1 MDLYTTPFSIT
12 SQFSFCGLP
21 LRLDTYRGCAFRC
34 SYCFARYRGG
44 NLPGASVRAADAQH
58 IKSVFDRAL
67 NRDGTGVVAEFLQHR
82 TPVHFGGMSDPL
94 QPAEEQHRVT
104 ASALKTL
111 ITHQYPTVLS
121 TRSALV
127 STSPYIDLLKD
138 LKSAV
143 VQFSFSSTVD
153 STSARVE
160 PHATRPSVLLR
171 AMETLSNRGIIVTC
185 RWQPYI
191 PGISETP
198 CKFVPRIAAT
208 GCRHLAFEHLKLP
221 LERSNPLWQEF
232 SAGTQRDFLGEYR
245 RAGARRDGRELI
257 LPASEKLQMVLLA
270 RSCSHRYGMTFGA
283 ADNEFQYL
291 SDTGCC
297 CSGVDQFP
305 GFEGWFKHQIGYA
318 VRQSCGKPLRY
329 HVLAKEWAPV
339 GSIDRYLNSRSRI
352 AGRGTTF
359 GSIREHVRRRWNE
372 TDAPGSP
379 CTFYGVLSYPRKT
392 DDQTQ
397 ERNHVYKWNQTVLD
411 KLREASVPFSPK
423 CSRM

>member
-1 MDLYTTPFSIT
+1 MDPYTTPFSIT

-44 NLPGASVRAADAQH
+44 NRPSESVRAADAEH
-58 IKSVFDRAL
+58 IERVFERAL
-67 NRDGTGVVAEFLQHR
+67 KREGAGVIAEFLQHR
-82 TPVHFGGMSDPL
+82 TPIHLGGMSDPL
-94 QPAEEQHRVT
+94 QPAEEHHKVT

-111 ITHQYPTVLS
+111 IKHQYPTVLS

-127 STSPYIDLLKD
+127 SRPPYIDLLKD
-138 LKSAV
+138 LKSVV

-153 STSARVE
+153 STAGRVE
-160 PHATRPSVLLR
+160 PHATRPSVLLH
-171 AMETLSNRGIIVTC
+171 AMETLSNQGVVVTC

-191 PGISETP
+191 PGISEAP
-198 CKFVPRIAAT
+198 YEFVPRISAT
-208 GCRHLAFEHLKLP
+208 GCRHIAFEHLKLP

-232 SAGTQRDFLGEYR
+232 SAGTQRDFFGEYQK
-245 RAGARRDGRELI
+245 AAARRDGRELV
-257 LPASEKLQMVLLA
+257 LPAAEKLQMVLLA
-270 RSCSHRYGMTFGA
+270 RSCSHRHGMTFGA

-329 HVLAKEWAPV
+329 ELLVKEWTPI
-339 GSIDRYLNSRSRI
+339 GSIDRYLNSHSRI
-352 AGRGTTF
+352 AGRGKTSGT
-359 GSIREHVRRRWNE
+359 IRDHVRRRWNQA
-372 TDAPGSP
+372 DAPGSP
-379 CTFYGVLSYPRKT
+379 ASFYGVLQGRCELEK
-392 DDQTQ
+392 QGCQ
-397 ERNHVYKWNQTVLD
+397 NNKVYKWDRRITDQ
-411 KLREASVPFSPK
+411 LRDA
-423 CSRM
+423 